1 MVIIYN
7 KVIRPIFFLF
17 EPEFIHNLALW
28 YLSWFS
34 KYQPLNKLMFRACN
48 YTSDRLRQ
56 KIWGLYFRNPVGLA
70 AGMDKNASAT
80 NAWSAMDFGWAQIG
94 SVTDQAQPGNKKP
107 RLWRL
112 PKDKGLVVYYG
123 LSNIGAKKIAK
134 KIKKDRQENDRGMI
148 SISIAKSSAVSRE
161 EAAADYARSFATLE
175 PVADIITINLSCP
188 NVKDF
193 SGLQNKKYLE
203 PILEKVIPL
212 NKNKKPIWLKIG
224 NNLSKEQLDE
234 IIYLVKKYQ
243 IAAVVASNL
252 SKQRDHLNLQSKYK
266 DKPGGVSGKAIAP
279 QANKIIAYLYKHSEG
294 KYKIVGVGGIFDGR
308 DAYDKIKAGAD
319 LVQLITGF
327 IYNGPSSI
335 KVINKELD
343 HLLTKDNFKHISQAI
358 GKEAN
363 EYTL

>member
-1 MVIIYN
+1 MVVFYKKI
-7 KVIRPIFFLF
+7 VRPIFFLF

-34 KYQPLNKLMFRACN
+34 KCKLLNKTMFKVCN
-48 YTSDRLRQ
+48 FTSPRLKQ

-70 AGMDKNASAT
+70 AGMDKNASAS
-80 NAWSAMDFGWAQIG
+80 NAWAAMDFAWAQIG
-94 SVTDQAQPGNKKP
+94 SITDQAQPGNKKP

-123 LSNIGAKKIAK
+123 LSNSGAKAIAK
-134 KIKKDRQENDRGMI
+134 KLAKNRKNKTRGLW
-148 SISIAKSSAVSRE
+148 SVSIAKSNAVSRE
-161 EAAADYARSFATLE
+161 EAAADYAKSFVTLE
-175 PVADIITINLSCP
+175 PQTDIITINLSCP

-234 IIYLVKKYQ
+234 IIYLVKKYN
-243 IAAVVASNL
+243 ISAVVASNL
-252 SKQRDHLNLQSKYK
+252 SKERGHLNLKSKYK

-279 QANKIIAYLYKHSEG
+279 QANKIISYLYKHSEN
-294 KYKIVGVGGIFDGR
+294 KYKIIGVGG

-327 IYNGPSSI
+327 IYNGPGSI
-335 KVINKELD
+335 KVINQKLD
-343 HLLTKDNFKHISQAI
+343 RLLKKDNFKHISQAI
-358 GKEAN
+358 GIDADKN
-363 EYTL
+363 TL